1 MDELL
6 IKMLEDYP
14 SMSNEEVEQKLIMR
28 MNPNPDRADPWNRDI
43 FTPEERQEIIN
54 YYQRIVLWDE
64 IPKEDSDEL
73 TQRMV
78 EFA

>member
-1 MDELL
+1 MTTNAIL
-6 IKMLEDYP
+6 KNYP

-28 MNPNPDRADPWNRDI
+28 MNPNPDRADPWNRGM

-73 TQRMV
+73 TRRMV
-78 EFA
+78 ELA